1 MHPHD
6 HSYLDVQKPEVS
18 FDDVGGYESVKE
30 KFKEMVVLPLKY
42 PEALERANMAP
53 PPGVIVWGPLGTG
66 KWHLTEAAAKEAG
79 ANFVLI
85 RGRECTDRPDAI
97 HEGFELARKMRPC
110 VVHVMDIDWLAPRR
124 DADYS
129 WEKGD
134 ESGKPDRFGN
144 EEVHQAVIDEV
155 SKVSSTKD
163 IMTVGS
169 CYRIDV
175 LDTALD
181 RVSMLGRKIYVP
193 SPNRHDRVEIL
204 RIYLRDAQLGT
215 GVSPEKIAEMS
226 EYYVGWDLEALC
238 RKAKLAA
245 IERSKGTLKEVT
257 MDDFAEALKAVKP
270 WLTPKM
276 AERYEQMY
284 KMDCI
289 HKYNF

>member
-1 MHPHD
+1 
-6 HSYLDVQKPEVS
+6 
-18 FDDVGGYESVKE
+18 
-30 KFKEMVVLPLKY
+30 
-42 PEALERANMAP
+42 
-53 PPGVIVWGPLGTG
+53 
-66 KWHLTEAAAKEAG
+66 
-79 ANFVLI
+79 VLI
-85 RGRECTDRPDAI
+85 RGRECTDRPDVI
-97 HEGFELARKMRPC
+97 HEGFELARKMKPC
-110 VVHVMDIDWLAPRR
+110 VVHLMDIDWLAPRR

-134 ESGKPDRFGN
+134 ESGKPDRFGT
-144 EEVHQAVIDEV
+144 EEVHRAVIEEV
-155 SKVSSTKD
+155 SKASPIKD

-181 RVSMLGRKIYVP
+181 RVNMLGRKIYVP

-204 RIYLRDAQLGT
+204 RIYLRDARLGKD
-215 GVSPEKIAEMS
+215 VSLEKIAEMT